1 MGARQGATQ
10 SPDSVRQQLMTLLPT
25 QQVVAYEAW
34 PKTWQTAIQSAYVGD
49 AHNLPVAVPYHVDE
63 LAATMAM
70 AHANRWQVLVMGQGT
85 KLDWGALARQVDLV
99 ITTSGLTKLRDH
111 AAADMTVTVEAGIPF
126 AQLQS
131 LLSAQQQ
138 WLPVDPVFDQQATLG
153 GILATRDTGA
163 LRHRYGG
170 VRDLCLG
177 LTFVRSDGKV
187 AKAGG
192 RVVKNVAGYDLMK
205 LFTGSFGTLGIV
217 TELTFRTYP
226 LPEDS
231 ATVLLRGPADAIAT
245 FARQLLQSSL
255 TPVAADLAIDS
266 AQAVATL
273 GIRFQTIPDSI
284 AAQIQ
289 HLKTWAQSTALS
301 VEELSQSTEA
311 QWWQQGQALAEA
323 TSESE
328 AVFCQVGIL
337 PAFAVSVM
345 GEMQQ
350 SALTHS
356 MQLQGRLHI
365 GSGLGKL
372 RLSGPMSEY
381 KTVLTELRSQCERAG
396 GHLSVLAA
404 PPSLKQT
411 FDLWGYSGNALAAM
425 RTLKKRFDPEG
436 CLNTGRFVG
445 GI

>member
-34 PKTWQTAIQSAYVGD
+34 PKTWQAAIQSAYVGD
-49 AHNLPVAVPYHVDE
+49 AQILPIAVPYSVDE

-70 AHANRWQVLVMGQGT
+70 AYANRWQVLVMGQGT
-85 KLDWGALARQVDLV
+85 KVDWGGLTRQADLV
-99 ITTSGLTKLRDH
+99 ISTSGLTKLRDH
-111 AAADMTVTVEAGIPF
+111 AAADMTVTAEAGMPF

-131 LLSAQQQ
+131 LLSTQQQ
-138 WLPVDPVFDQQATLG
+138 WLPVDPVFAPQATLG

-170 VRDLCLG
+170 IRDLCLG

-226 LPEDS
+226 LPEAS
-231 ATVLLRGPADAIAT
+231 ATVLLRGAVDAIAT
-245 FARQLLQSSL
+245 FAHQLLQSSL

-266 AQAVATL
+266 EPTVATL
-273 GIRFQTIPDSI
+273 GIRFQTIPESI
-284 AAQIQ
+284 TAQIQ
-289 HLKTWAQSTALS
+289 HIKTWAASTPLS
-301 VEELSQSTEA
+301 VKELSSSSEA
-311 QWWQQGQALAEA
+311 QWWQQGQALAES

-337 PAFAVSVM
+337 PALAVSVM
-345 GEMQQ
+345 DQMRH

-365 GSGLGKL
+365 ASGLGKL
-372 RLSGPMSEY
+372 RLCGPVSEY

-396 GHLSVLAA
+396 GYLSVLAA
-404 PPSLKQT
+404 PQSLKQT

>member
-1 MGARQGATQ
+1 MGAKQGATR
-10 SPDSVRQQLMTLLPT
+10 SSDSVRQQLLTLLPT
-25 QQVVAYEAW
+25 QQVVVYEAW
-34 PKTWQTAIQSAYVGD
+34 PQTWQTAIQSACRGD
-49 AHNLPVAVPYHVDE
+49 VQNLPIAVPYSVDE
-63 LAATMAM
+63 LAAMMAM

-85 KLDWGALARQVDLV
+85 KIDWGALARQVDLV
-99 ITTSGLTKLRDH
+99 ISTSGLTKLRDH
-111 AAADMTVTVEAGIPF
+111 AAADMTVTAEAGMPF

-131 LLSAQQQ
+131 VLGMQQQ
-138 WLPVDPVFDQQATLG
+138 WLPIDPVFAQQATLG
-153 GILATRDTGA
+153 GILSTRDTGA

-217 TELTFRTYP
+217 TEVTFRTYP
-226 LPEDS
+226 LPEAS
-231 ATVLLRGPADAIAT
+231 ATVLLRGPMAAIAA
-245 FARQLLQSSL
+245 FAQQLLQSSL

-266 AQAVATL
+266 AQADAIL
-273 GIRFQTIPDSI
+273 GIRFQTIPESI

-289 HLKTWAQSTALS
+289 HIKAWAQSTPLS
-301 VEELSQSTEA
+301 VEELSSSSEV
-311 QWWQQGQALAEA
+311 QWWQQGQALAESTA
-323 TSESE
+323 ESE

-337 PAFAVSVM
+337 PASSVSVVS
-345 GEMQQ
+345 EIRQ
-350 SALTHS
+350 SALTHA
-356 MQLQGRLHI
+356 MQLQGHLHI
-365 GSGLGKL
+365 ASGIGKL
-372 RLSGPMSEY
+372 RLSGPVSEY
-381 KTVLTELRSQCERAG
+381 KTVLTELRLQCERAG
-396 GHLSVLAA
+396 GYLTVLTA
-404 PPSLKQT
+404 PHSLKQT